1 MNFDVL
7 SFLYE
12 NLEASGVIGG
22 YVALSLVVV
31 NVLTHISN
39 KSLTEKVLSAPK
51 WSHSIIGALLGV
63 IPGCGG
69 TIVASTLYNNN
80 KLSFGGLLAAFI
92 TTLGE
97 GSFVLLGASSEADVA
112 ANLKAFV
119 IVNIIGGAVGIVVG
133 IVTDA
138 FNFKGVQKVNKA
150 TPELLDIHDEP
161 HSLFQTITEKLG
173 LFLVLGIALFL
184 APGSIMALWGG
195 GVESIEDMTVV
206 ACVLLTVISILY
218 YLVQTFLL
226 DGHCHSESHT
236 DLKSVLLESVIDITM
251 VITYVFVGLVVANF
265 VIEVIVGPEQFKEWM
280 SSSALLVVVIAA
292 LIGATPG
299 CGGMIT
305 VAVAYISIQDFPIA
319 ALISAGIATSG
330 DGIFPLLANNKKDAL
345 LITGISIVIALVV
358 GYGALLFGL

>member
-1 MNFDVL
+1 
-7 SFLYE
+7 
-12 NLEASGVIGG
+12 
-22 YVALSLVVV
+22 
-31 NVLTHISN
+31 
-39 KSLTEKVLSAPK
+39 
-51 WSHSIIGALLGV
+51 
-63 IPGCGG
+63 
-69 TIVASTLYNNN
+69 
-80 KLSFGGLLAAFI
+80 
-92 TTLGE
+92 
-97 GSFVLLGASSEADVA
+97 VLLGASSEADVA

-195 GVESIEDMTVV
+195 GIESIEDMTVV

>member
-39 KSLTEKVLSAPK
+39 KSLTEKVLSAPE
-51 WSHSIIGALLGV
+51 WSHSILGALLGV

-112 ANLKAFV
+112 SNLKAFV
-119 IVNIIGGAVGIVVG
+119 IVNILGVAVGIVVG
-133 IVTDA
+133 SLIDA
-138 FNFKGVQKVNKA
+138 FNFKGVQKVIKA
-150 TPELLDIHDEP
+150 TPEPHYIHDKSR
-161 HSLFQTITEKLG
+161 SLFQTITEKFG
-173 LFLVLGIALFL
+173 LFLVLGIVLFL
-184 APGSIMALWGG
+184 TPGSILALWGG
-195 GVESIEDMTVV
+195 GIESIEDHTVV
-206 ACVLLTVISILY
+206 ACVSLTVISIIY
-218 YLVQTFLL
+218 YLLQSFLL
-226 DGHCHSESHT
+226 DGHCHSESHS
-236 DLKSVLLESVIDITM
+236 DLHSVLLESVIDITM

-265 VIEVIVGPEQFKEWM
+265 VIDVIVGPDQFNEWM
-280 SSSALLVVVIAA
+280 NSSALLVVVIAA

-305 VAVAYISIQDFPIA
+305 VAVAYISIQNFPIA

-330 DGIFPLLANNKKDAL
+330 DGIFPLIANNKKDAL
-345 LITGISIVIALVV
+345 LITGISLVLAIVV